1 MLLTRVYSLAWTR
14 NASAA
19 NDFRNVNNIVI
30 MSNFELQLYKPST
43 ARLQDPPLEGRGIYT
58 LQNKENAGSDSK
70 LLRVECDKP

>member
-1 MLLTRVYSLAWTR
+1 
-14 NASAA
+14 
-19 NDFRNVNNIVI
+19 